1 MKRKIIVIIFLS
13 LILNAG
19 KAQSRFNVIYESQ
32 LAQTFA
38 AENFNAGFH
47 LLDYADSLF
56 IPKKIIKK
64 ENNFIKVVNP
74 IFRFSNLFFTNYL
87 FTDFVM
93 TMNHER
99 FGHGYR
105 TLEAGGTIN
114 NIVYNMPP
122 PFTSEFSY
130 ISINRPS
137 NFTQQQELM
146 INLEMNHNELV
157 GWACYINIVFYFFY
171 IGHYKQRIN
180 QYEQN

>member
-74 IFRFSNLFFTNYL
+74 IFRFSNLFFTNYIL
-87 FTDFVM
+87 
-93 TMNHER
+93 N
-99 FGHGYR
+99 
-105 TLEAGGTIN
+105 
-114 NIVYNMPP
+114 
-122 PFTSEFSY
+122 
-130 ISINRPS
+130 ISI
-137 NFTQQQELM
+137 
-146 INLEMNHNELV
+146 
-157 GWACYINIVFYFFY
+157 
-171 IGHYKQRIN
+171 
-180 QYEQN
+180 